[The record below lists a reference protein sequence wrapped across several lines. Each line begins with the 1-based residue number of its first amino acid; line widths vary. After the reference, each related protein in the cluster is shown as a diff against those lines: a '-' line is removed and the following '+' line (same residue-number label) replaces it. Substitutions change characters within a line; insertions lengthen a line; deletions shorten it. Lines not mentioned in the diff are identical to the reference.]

1 MKKLPLL
8 MVLAALLVPTAA
20 LARSLEVDGPASLAA
35 RGGVRG
41 ALHGEQ
47 AATVNLRLA
56 GGLIRVTGAA
66 RNLAVRCSGRKVKQ
80 GARIQRRVKTVVCK
94 ARGPMLVAI
103 TSARFRFGAKSR
115 AFTIEVPEGLG
126 GTLHGNLRPIGRP
139 PVEEEEPPAE
149 EAPLDDPA
157 SDAQEAAENEA
168 ALGE

>member
-1 MKKLPLL
+1 MKKLLLL

-20 LARSLEVDGPASLAA
+20 LARSLEVEGPASLAG

-115 AFTIEVPEGLG
+115 AFTIQVPEGLS
-126 GTLHGNLRPIGRP
+126 GTLYGNVRLLAP
-139 PVEEEEPPAE
+139 PPADE
-149 EAPLDDPA
+149 D
-157 SDAQEAAENEA
+157 EAAEEQIPEDESA
-168 ALGE
+168 GR